1 MRQCRDVCLHA
12 RTAHG
17 GPANGV
23 RRHPLDPE
31 RRRRHSWRVRVSV
44 VDAFEGPAG
53 FLLALAEPWRAR
65 ASGILEVRR
74 EGVTTLLYL
83 DEGEPVFAESSAL
96 AETLGR
102 VLLLEGKLTEAQYAE
117 VVRRMTESIVE
128 AEPMR
133 FGEVAVALGFV
144 HPVTIQEALSSQ
156 VRRRLLACVGPGPQ
170 IRHWLPDTSIVDD
183 VGSFP
188 QDVPRLLAEGVA
200 SLSDAEREA
209 LHVML
214 GRPTIGGVDPDP
226 VAYYGLPPSD
236 ARAWRQRSE
245 LPSDHELL
253 ARLAVLDG
261 LTERGRTSAQVPT
274 PADERAAWLVAERQA
289 AERAAAERDA
299 AERAAERAVA
309 ERAELER
316 RAAERAMAERA
327 ELERAVAEREAAA
340 RAERAAFER
349 AERMAADRAERAALE
364 RAERAAAERAM
375 AERAA
380 AERAAAERAAAE
392 RAAAERAAAERV
404 AAERATAER
413 ATAERAAERAT
424 AERATAERDGPR
436 RRPTPT
442 QDAAARAEA
451 ERERARL
458 RAKVLAQR
466 ARPAPAAP
474 EPAVSPAK
482 RPSVI
487 AQRRRLVAETALRN
501 GRAHLEAGRFEPAAR
516 EFERACE
523 LENEPEITLHLTF
536 VRWRLGDTSL
546 GDALE
551 RDAKALL
558 RREPQNAFAPYV
570 LAHRMMDQGED
581 EKALK
586 AFRRAAQLDP
596 TLRDAERHA
605 RLLAS
610 RLKK

>member
-1 MRQCRDVCLHA
+1 M
-12 RTAHG
+12 
-17 GPANGV
+17 
-23 RRHPLDPE
+23 
-31 RRRRHSWRVRVSV
+31 RVSV
-44 VDAFEGPAG
+44 VEAFEGPAG

-117 VVRRMTESIVE
+117 VVRRMTESIVD

-144 HPVTIQEALSSQ
+144 HPITIQQALSSQ

-200 SLSDAEREA
+200 SLTDAEREA

-214 GRPTIGGVDPDP
+214 GRPTVGGADPDP
-226 VAYYGLPPSD
+226 VAYYGLAPGD

-253 ARLAVLDG
+253 TRLAILDG
-261 LTERGRTSAQVPT
+261 LTERGRASANVP
-274 PADERAAWLVAERQA
+274 ASSDERAAWLVAERHA
-289 AERAAAERDA
+289 AERAVAERDA
-299 AERAAERAVA
+299 AERAAERAAV
-309 ERAELER
+309 ERAAVE
-316 RAAERAMAERA
+316 RAAVERAAVERA
-327 ELERAVAEREAAA
+327 AVERAAVEREERATAERES
-340 RAERAAFER
+340 AERAA
-349 AERMAADRAERAALE
+349 AE
-364 RAERAAAERAM
+364 RAERAMAERAM

-380 AERAAAERAAAE
+380 AERAERAMAERAAAE
-392 RAAAERAAAERV
+392 RAERAAVESASRAGAER
-404 AAERATAER
+404 ERE
-413 ATAERAAERAT
+413 
-424 AERATAERDGPR
+424 GPR

-466 ARPAPAAP
+466 ARPVPAPAAP
-474 EPAVSPAK
+474 EPVAAPSPAK

-516 EFERACE
+516 DFERACE

-536 VRWRLGDTSL
+536 VRWRLGDASL

-570 LAHRMMDQGED
+570 LAHRMMDQGDD

>member
-1 MRQCRDVCLHA
+1 MSATRVFA
-12 RTAHG
+12 RS
-17 GPANGV
+17 V
-23 RRHPLDPE
+23 RRPPLDPE

-44 VDAFEGPAG
+44 VEAFEGPAG

-144 HPVTIQEALSSQ
+144 HPITIQEALSSQ

-200 SLSDAEREA
+200 SLDDAEREA

-214 GRPTIGGVDPDP
+214 GRPAVGGEDPDP

-236 ARAWRQRSE
+236 ARAWRLRSE

-253 ARLAVLDG
+253 ARLAILDG
-261 LTERGRTSAQVPT
+261 LTERGRASAQVPT
-274 PADERAAWLVAERQA
+274 PADERAAWLAAERQA

-299 AERAAERAVA
+299 ADRAAERAAVERA
-309 ERAELER
+309 AVERAAVERAAVERAELER
-316 RAAERAMAERA
+316 RAAERAA
-327 ELERAVAEREAAA
+327 LDRAVAERDAAA
-340 RAERAAFER
+340 RAERAAVER

-364 RAERAAAERAM
+364 AAERAAAERAM

-392 RAAAERAAAERV
+392 RAAAERAAVESASR
-404 AAERATAER
+404 AAATAER
-413 ATAERAAERAT
+413 ATSEHE
-424 AERATAERDGPR
+424 GPR

-451 ERERARL
+451 ERERAKL

-466 ARPAPAAP
+466 ARPPTPVA
-474 EPAVSPAK
+474 EPASPAK

-536 VRWRLGDTSL
+536 VRWRLGDASL
-546 GDALE
+546 GEALE

>member
-1 MRQCRDVCLHA
+1 MSQLV
-12 RTAHG
+12 
-17 GPANGV
+17 GV
-23 RRHPLDPE
+23 RAASHTVRRAPLDPVA
-31 RRRRHSWRVRVSV
+31 RRRHSWRVRVSV
-44 VDAFEGPAG
+44 VEAFEGPAG

-144 HPVTIQEALSSQ
+144 HPITIQEALSSQ

-170 IRHWLPDTSIVDD
+170 MRHWLPDTSIVDD

-200 SLSDAEREA
+200 SLTDAEREA

-214 GRPTIGGVDPDP
+214 GRSTIGGVDPDP

-253 ARLAVLDG
+253 ARLAILDG
-261 LTERGRTSAQVPT
+261 LTERGRASAQVPT
-274 PADERAAWLVAERQA
+274 PADERAAWLAAERQA

-299 AERAAERAVA
+299 AERAAERAAAERAERERHAVA
-309 ERAELER
+309 ERAALD
-316 RAAERAMAERA
+316 
-327 ELERAVAEREAAA
+327 RAVAERDAAA
-340 RAERAAFER
+340 RAERTAFER
-349 AERMAADRAERAALE
+349 AERMAAERAERAAIE

-380 AERAAAERAAAE
+380 TERAAAERAEAERAAVE
-392 RAAAERAAAERV
+392 RAVAERAVESASRAAAERATS
-404 AAERATAER
+404 ERATTER
-413 ATAERAAERAT
+413 E
-424 AERATAERDGPR
+424 GPR

-466 ARPAPAAP
+466 ARPLPAPAAP
-474 EPAVSPAK
+474 PPAASPAK

-536 VRWRLGDTSL
+536 VRWRLGDATL
-546 GDALE
+546 GEALE

>member
-1 MRQCRDVCLHA
+1 
-12 RTAHG
+12 
-17 GPANGV
+17 
-23 RRHPLDPE
+23 
-31 RRRRHSWRVRVSV
+31 VRVSV
-44 VDAFEGPAG
+44 VEGFEGPAG

-299 AERAAERAVA
+299 AERAAERA
-309 ERAELER
+309 
-316 RAAERAMAERA
+316 AAERAAAERNA
-327 ELERAVAEREAAA
+327 LERAVAERDA
-340 RAERAAFER
+340 RAERAAAFER
-349 AERMAADRAERAALE
+349 AERMAAERAERAALE

-380 AERAAAERAAAE
+380 AERAAAERAMAE
-392 RAAAERAAAERV
+392 RA

-413 ATAERAAERAT
+413 ATVESASRAAAERAT
-424 AERATAERDGPR
+424 AERAASERAASEREGPR

-451 ERERARL
+451 ERERAKL

-466 ARPAPAAP
+466 ARPLPTPAAP
-474 EPAVSPAK
+474 EPATSPAK

-501 GRAHLEAGRFEPAAR
+501 GRAHLEAGRFEAAAR
-516 EFERACE
+516 ELERACE

-536 VRWRLGDTSL
+536 VRWRLGDASL
-546 GDALE
+546 GETME

>member
-1 MRQCRDVCLHA
+1 
-12 RTAHG
+12 
-17 GPANGV
+17 
-23 RRHPLDPE
+23 
-31 RRRRHSWRVRVSV
+31 
-44 VDAFEGPAG
+44 
-53 FLLALAEPWRAR
+53 
-65 ASGILEVRR
+65 
-74 EGVTTLLYL
+74 
-83 DEGEPVFAESSAL
+83 
-96 AETLGR
+96 
-102 VLLLEGKLTEAQYAE
+102 
-117 VVRRMTESIVE
+117 
-128 AEPMR
+128 MR

-144 HPVTIQEALSSQ
+144 HPITIQEALSSQ

-200 SLSDAEREA
+200 SLDDAEREA

-214 GRPTIGGVDPDP
+214 GRPAVGGGDPDP

-253 ARLAVLDG
+253 ARLAILDG
-261 LTERGRTSAQVPT
+261 LTERGRASAQVPT

-299 AERAAERAVA
+299 ADRAAERAAVERA
-309 ERAELER
+309 AVERAELER
-316 RAAERAMAERA
+316 RAAERAAPD
-327 ELERAVAEREAAA
+327 RAVAERDAAA
-340 RAERAAFER
+340 RAERAAVER

-364 RAERAAAERAM
+364 AAERAAAERAM

-392 RAAAERAAAERV
+392 RAAAERAAVESASR
-404 AAERATAER
+404 AAATAER
-413 ATAERAAERAT
+413 ATSERE
-424 AERATAERDGPR
+424 GPR

-451 ERERARL
+451 ERERAKL

-466 ARPAPAAP
+466 ARPPTPVAV
-474 EPAVSPAK
+474 EPASPAK

-536 VRWRLGDTSL
+536 VRWRLGDASL
-546 GDALE
+546 GEALE

>member
-1 MRQCRDVCLHA
+1 MRQCRDACLHA

-17 GPANGV
+17 GHANGV
-23 RRHPLDPE
+23 RRHPLDPA

-44 VDAFEGPAG
+44 VEAFEGPAG

-340 RAERAAFER
+340 SAERAAFER
-349 AERMAADRAERAALE
+349 AEQMAADRAERAALE

-392 RAAAERAAAERV
+392 RA
-404 AAERATAER
+404 
-413 ATAERAAERAT
+413 AAERAT

>member
-1 MRQCRDVCLHA
+1 
-12 RTAHG
+12 
-17 GPANGV
+17 
-23 RRHPLDPE
+23 
-31 RRRRHSWRVRVSV
+31 VRVSV
-44 VDAFEGPAG
+44 VEAFEGPAG
-53 FLLALAEPWRAR
+53 FLLALSEPWRAR

-74 EGVTTLLYL
+74 EGVTTLLYV
-83 DEGEPVFAESSAL
+83 DDGVPVFAESSAL

-102 VLLLEGKLTEAQYAE
+102 VLLLEGKLTEAQYAA
-117 VVRRMTESIVE
+117 VVHRMTESIVE

-144 HPVTIQEALSSQ
+144 NPITIQEALCSQ

-170 IRHWLPDTSIVDD
+170 VRHWLPDTSIVDE

-200 SLSDAEREA
+200 SLGESEREA

-226 VAYYGLPPSD
+226 IAYYGLPPSD

-253 ARLAVLDG
+253 ARLAILDG

-274 PADERAAWLVAERQA
+274 PAEERAAWLIAERQV

-299 AERAAERAVA
+299 AERAAERAA
-309 ERAELER
+309 ADRAELER
-316 RAAERAMAERA
+316 RAAESAAAERA
-327 ELERAVAEREAAA
+327 AFDRAVAERE
-340 RAERAAFER
+340 ERAAFER
-349 AERMAADRAERAALE
+349 AERMAAERAERAAIE

-375 AERAA
+375 AERAEQA
-380 AERAAAERAAAE
+380 AVESASRAAS
-392 RAAAERAAAERV
+392 
-404 AAERATAER
+404 ER
-413 ATAERAAERAT
+413 ATAERAASVRAASVRAASVRAT
-424 AERATAERDGPR
+424 AERATSEREGPR

-451 ERERARL
+451 ERERAKL
-458 RAKVLAQR
+458 RAKLLAQR
-466 ARPAPAAP
+466 ARPPT
-474 EPAVSPAK
+474 PAVVEPVASPAK

-523 LENEPEITLHLTF
+523 LENEPELTLHLTF
-536 VRWRLGDTSL
+536 VRWRLGDAL
-546 GDALE
+546 GETME